1 MGFKHMVFA
10 AVSAALLASAGVAA
24 AQTKATVYKSPYCGC
39 CEGYIARLGKAGVEV
54 TVKNVEKLEIVKR
67 MTGVPEQLESCHT
80 MTIGGYVVEG
90 HVPLAAVK
98 RLLAE
103 RPDIHGIALPGMPQG
118 SPGMGGE
125 KTGPFTI
132 YSITDSGPKVFMVQ

>member
-1 MGFKHMVFA
+1 MVFA
-10 AVSAALLASAGVAA
+10 ALGAALLAGTGVAA

-39 CEGYIARLGKAGVEV
+39 CESYIARLGKAGIEV
-54 TVKNVEKLEIVKR
+54 TVKNVEKLDIVKR

-80 MTIGGYVVEG
+80 MMIGGYVVEG

-103 RPDIHGIALPGMPQG
+103 RPKIRGIALPGMPQG

-125 KTGPFTI
+125 KAGPFTI
-132 YSITDSGPKVFMVQ
+132 YSLTESGPKVYMVQ